1 MEWHHLQAASLGIQL
16 LLTAEAELAVLL
28 VGARL
33 LSQPRTVGVRKG
45 EWTLLFDSQKLEGG
59 VSILWMLFH
68 DLECYEQISHPCEAS
83 LRGWIA
89 RS

>member
-1 MEWHHLQAASLGIQL
+1 MQAASLEIQL

-33 LSQPRTVGVRKG
+33 LSQPRTVGGRKG
-45 EWTLLFDSQKLEGG
+45 EWTLLFDSQKLEDGA
-59 VSILWMLFH
+59 SILWMLFH

>member
-33 LSQPRTVGVRKG
+33 LSQPRTVGGRKG
-45 EWTLLFDSQKLEGG
+45 E
-59 VSILWMLFH
+59 
-68 DLECYEQISHPCEAS
+68 
-83 LRGWIA
+83 
-89 RS
+89 